1 MYRKVDRFADSS
13 VAKLRRMTRMVSGRL
28 LRTGKVG
35 QPVDNHHLLGLL
47 REAGCPVCNERSES
61 ERVHLFWL
69 LNESCQQPSILEEI
83 ASGIGFSAHAI
94 HLINCGEY
102 RDSLAYIYRWV
113 IEDVLRQFS
122 LRKGNAEQVQF
133 ASATA
138 CYTCRIL
145 DEAVRNCGFGRL
157 LATNDIWGFYA
168 RAGLLCAMHLGAA
181 DGAETSFRV
190 GLLLEVHRSHLF
202 AIRAALQSVSRL
214 GADCGSLVKGLLLAV
229 GNEPHLVNANSI
241 GLTLE
246 WNPEERDMVRR
257 LRGNLGRTVG
267 CPICMEILSSRSDWY
282 RWIDGRSEID
292 ENLGDLLPCC
302 SFHTW
307 EIVRAGSPATARVVA
322 LHLCQ
327 QLINDVHKTMGGLAA
342 AKSRQ
347 TWVDRFTK
355 VTWRAARGRKAPWSE
370 SFSHSCPVCYRQ
382 AVAEERAI
390 SLLVKLLGERRVQSD
405 YEHGA
410 GVCVRHLAS
419 ILRRRDSAR
428 IVPFLISAEET
439 TLSLLAW
446 EIDERERKKA
456 YQCRPEAEN
465 RGNTTWRRALIK
477 VSGLSDLAVGPS
489 RRQGLSS

>member
-1 MYRKVDRFADSS
+1 MHEKADRFADGSL
-13 VAKLRRMTRMVSGRL
+13 ATLRRFTSIVSRRL
-28 LRTGKVG
+28 LRTGNTDHAA
-35 QPVDNHHLLGLL
+35 DNHHLLSLL
-47 REAGCPVCNERSES
+47 REAGCPICNERSES
-61 ERVHLFWL
+61 ERVHFFWL
-69 LNESCQQPSILEEI
+69 LNESCQQPSVLEEI
-83 ASGIGFSAHAI
+83 AAGIGFCSAHAM
-94 HLINCGEY
+94 HLINRGEY

-122 LRKGNAEQVQF
+122 LRREKTEQAQF
-133 ASATA
+133 ASITA

-157 LATNDIWGFYA
+157 LATTEIWEFYA
-168 RAGLLCAMHLGAA
+168 RAGLLCARHLGAA
-181 DGAETSFRV
+181 DGAEPSFRV
-190 GLLLEVHRSHLF
+190 GLLLEVHRAHLF
-202 AIRAALQSVSRL
+202 AIRAALQSGSRPESDS
-214 GADCGSLVKGLLLAV
+214 GNLVRALLLTV

-246 WNPEERDMVRR
+246 WNPGERDAVRR

-267 CPICMEILSSRSDWY
+267 CPICLEVLSARSDWY
-282 RWIDGRSEID
+282 RWINGHSEID

-307 EIVRAGSPATARVVA
+307 ELVRAGSPVTARVVA

-327 QLINDVHKTMGGLAA
+327 QLINDVHKGMGGLAA
-342 AKSRQ
+342 AKSRLS
-347 TWVDRFTK
+347 WVDRLTK
-355 VTWRAARGRKAPWSE
+355 VTWRVAPRRKAPWSE

-390 SLLVKLLGERRVQSD
+390 SLLVKLLGERRAQSD
-405 YEHGA
+405 YECGA

-419 ILRRRDSAR
+419 ILGRRDSTR

-446 EIDERERKKA
+446 EIDERDRKRA
-456 YQCRPEAEN
+456 YQWRPEAED
-465 RGNTTWRRALIK
+465 RGDTTWRRALIK
-477 VSGLSDLAVGPS
+477 VSGSSDLAIGPS
-489 RRQGLSS
+489 RRQD